1 MYIVITYLC
10 GHGTSGVKS
19 GGQIELLFAPNEES
33 QRYAEQLQ
41 KALEDAKW
49 DIVPAQHDL
58 NHTPSG
64 VWILTGNAQKVSA
77 EASDLL
83 RALRATGIE
92 VRAETTGRA
101 ADDGSTVLLVGYQ

>member
-1 MYIVITYLC
+1 MKKASDMPSNYKRLWKMQNGILFPPST
-10 GHGTSGVKS
+10 TST
-19 GGQIELLFAPNEES
+19 I
-33 QRYAEQLQ
+33 RRAEFGL
-41 KALEDAKW
+41 
-49 DIVPAQHDL
+49 
-58 NHTPSG
+58 
-64 VWILTGNAQKVSA
+64 LTGNAQKVPA